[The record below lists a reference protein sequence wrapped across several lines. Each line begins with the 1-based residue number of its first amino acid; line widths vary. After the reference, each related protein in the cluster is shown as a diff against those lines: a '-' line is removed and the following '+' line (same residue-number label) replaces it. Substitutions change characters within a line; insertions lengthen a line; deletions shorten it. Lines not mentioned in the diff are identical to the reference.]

1 MKRIITVV
9 IAMIM
14 MFSAVQLAYADN
26 MTVIC
31 SGTAGDGITWDLTE
45 DGTLTVRGNG
55 PIVDDSEVETDED
68 GTVSVNKLNCISWQ
82 VNDKISELT
91 EDFGYAETV
100 EFRYNFVK
108 KLVIEEGITEIPEYE
123 FDDIYPRTVILPS
136 TLEKIGNSAIIAE
149 FSESLTVNSRTLSLK
164 DGIRVSA
171 YVPGAKPYATIDE
184 GIRASVKHASDWINL
199 EDRITPVYDL
209 GTLLEIQNEM
219 TGIETEEFLTDFNKR
234 NSVNYETL
242 DECAALCI
250 TQINDVFSTDYKSAD
265 EVYTLVTED
274 DYQYLRRDS
283 ELDTMISDMEY
294 AIDISDRLSNM
305 TVGEETNLKAY
316 QWLTVYAPGGS
327 KAQSDAEGSGLPF
340 SATEP
345 APEDTSFLGRVKR
358 FFADIA
364 EFFRNLFQKIVSFFN
379 INNQ

>member
-1 MKRIITVV
+1 MKRIITIV

-14 MFSAVQLAYADN
+14 MFSAVQIAYADD
-26 MTVIC
+26 TALIC

-91 EDFGYAETV
+91 EDFGYAEIV

-149 FSESLTVNSRTLSLK
+149 FSESLTVKSRTLSLK

-171 YVPGAKPYATIDE
+171 YVPGAKPYATIDD

-199 EDRITPVYDL
+199 EDRINPVYDL

-242 DECAALCI
+242 DECAELCI

-294 AIDISDRLSNM
+294 AIDISDRLTNM

-364 EFFRNLFQKIVSFFN
+364 ESFRNLFQKIVSFFN